1 MKSKINKILYLL
13 FFLILSFGASSQEQF
28 NFDVTQIDIL
38 ENGNKFIG
46 TKRGTIT
53 SNDGIVIEANKFQY
67 NKKSNILNA
76 NGNVKIIDSINNY
89 EIYSENI
96 TYNKNNNF
104 IFTNKNS
111 KAFDLVNNI
120 EISSVNFEYDMN
132 KNIITA
138 KNKAYIKNK
147 IENYKISSDE
157 FSYLKNK
164 NKIYSTGKT
173 TADIFSKYR
182 FVSEDVTY
190 LIKSKQL
197 SSQKETVVKDKINL
211 YKLDKFSYLIDKE
224 ILKGQNLL
232 INTNYNLPT
241 SDKYYFKSAII
252 NFKEKSFLGK
262 DTVINVKKDIFGDIN
277 NDPRIIGVSASSN
290 NDQTKINKG
299 VFTSCKKSENCTP
312 WSIKASEITHD
323 KKKSEISYDNAVLK
337 IYDVPILYFP
347 KFFHPDP
354 TVKRKS
360 GFLQPEFNSSNILGS
375 SFTLPYYKMLSEN
388 KDFTVRPTW
397 FDKNILMSHSEY
409 RQINKNSKL
418 IADFGFVKNYKSTT
432 SERKK
437 NLSHF
442 FGQYDLDLELDNF
455 NSSDLSIFVQRVSND
470 NYLKIFEPHIATSS
484 VKPTSFNTLSNSMK
498 IFLDSDN
505 YYLESGIEVFQ
516 KLKNKKSDQY
526 QYILPYYNFNRSIPW
541 KTFNGNLNFS
551 SSGTNDLNETN
562 SLKTKIINNLNYNF
576 STLYNFGLKSNFN
589 VNLKNISSVGKKAT
603 NYTSSPKLELIS
615 LFNFD
620 LSLPLIKETDNYTNF
635 LTPKI
640 LFKINPSDMKDSSS
654 STNTINVDNIFS
666 ENRLGLSDTFETGRS
681 VTLGIDYKKEKN
693 LDQYFEFKLATSF
706 RDKEEN
712 FISNK
717 TTLNKKNS
725 NLFGAINSQLS
736 NKIKLG
742 YNFSIDNDYNTLE
755 YNDFNASFSLN
766 NIVTGFSFIEENGK
780 LGDTNVLSNFF
791 NYNINTNNSLKF
803 KTRRNRKINLTEYYD
818 LVYEYKN
825 DCLTAGIK
833 YNKTYYSDGDIKPSE
848 NLFFSITLIPLTSAE
863 YKADDILEQ

>member
-13 FFLILSFGASSQEQF
+13 FFLFLSFSANSLEQF

-53 SNDGIVIEANKFQY
+53 SNDGIVIKANRFEY
-67 NKKSNILNA
+67 NKKLNILNA
-76 NGNVKIIDSINNY
+76 NGNIKIIDSINNF
-89 EIYSENI
+89 EIYSDNI
-96 TYNKNNNF
+96 TYNKSNNL
-104 IFTNKNS
+104 IVTNNNS

-120 EISSVNFEYDMN
+120 EISSDNFEYDIT
-132 KNIITA
+132 KNVITA
-138 KNKAYIKNK
+138 NNNASIENK
-147 IENYKISSDE
+147 IENYKILSDK

-164 NKIYSTGKT
+164 NKFYSTGKT

-182 FVSEDVTY
+182 FLSEDVTY
-190 LIKSKQL
+190 LIDLKQL
-197 SSQKETVVKDKINL
+197 SSQKETIVKDKLNL
-211 YKLDKFSYLIDKE
+211 YKLEKFSYLIEEE

-241 SDKYYFKSAII
+241 SDKFYFKSAII
-252 NFKEKSFLGK
+252 NFKEQSFLGN
-262 DTVINVKKDIFGDIN
+262 DAVINVKKDIFDNLN
-277 NDPRIIGVSASSN
+277 NDPRIIGVSVSGN

-312 WSIKASEITHD
+312 WSIKASKIIHD
-323 KKKSEISYDNAVLK
+323 KNKSEISYDNAVLK

-360 GFLQPEFNSSNILGS
+360 GFLQPELNSSNILGS
-375 SFTLPYYKMLSEN
+375 SFTLPYYKMLSDN
-388 KDFTVRPTW
+388 KDFTFRPTW
-397 FDKNILMSHSEY
+397 FDNNILMSHSEY

-418 IADFGFVKNYKSTT
+418 TADFGFVKNYKST
-432 SERKK
+432 SSKKKK

-455 NSSDLSIFVQRVSND
+455 NSSNLSISTQRVSND
-470 NYLKIFEPHIATSS
+470 NYLKIFEPHIVKSS
-484 VKPTSFNTLSNSMK
+484 IKPNSFDTLSNSIK
-498 IFLDSDN
+498 IFLDHDD
-505 YYLESGIEVFQ
+505 YYMESGIEVFQ

-526 QYILPYYNFNRSIPW
+526 QYILPYYSFNRSIPW
-541 KTFNGNLNFS
+541 KTLNGNLNFS

-562 SLKTKIINNLNYNF
+562 SLKTKIINNLNYNNT
-576 STLYNFGLKSNFN
+576 TLYNLGFKSN
-589 VNLKNISSVGKKAT
+589 VSIDLKNISSVGKKAT
-603 NYTSSPKLELIS
+603 NYESSPKLELVS
-615 LFNFD
+615 LFNFN
-620 LSLPLIKETDNYTNF
+620 LSLPLIKKMDNYTDF
-635 LTPKI
+635 FTPKI

-654 STNTINVDNIFS
+654 SNNRINVDNIFS
-666 ENRLGLSDTFETGRS
+666 EKRLGLSDTFETGRS
-681 VTLGIDYKKEKN
+681 LTVGIDYKKERN
-693 LDQYFEFKLATSF
+693 LDQYFEFKLAQSF

-736 NKIKLG
+736 DKVKLG
-742 YNFSIDNDYNTLE
+742 YNFSIDKNYNTLE
-755 YNDFNASFSLN
+755 YNDFNASLSLN

-791 NYNINTNNSLKF
+791 NYNINENNSLKF

-848 NLFFSITLIPLTSAE
+848 NLFFSITLIPLTSYE
-863 YKADDILEQ
+863 YRADDILEK

>member
-1 MKSKINKILYLL
+1 MKSKINKIVYLL
-13 FFLILSFGASSQEQF
+13 FFLVLSFGVNSQEQF

-53 SNDGIVIEANKFQY
+53 SNDGIVIQANKFEY
-67 NKKSNILNA
+67 DKKLNILNA
-76 NGNVKIIDSINNY
+76 SGNVKIIDSINNY
-89 EIYSENI
+89 EIYSDNV
-96 TYNKNNNF
+96 TYDKSNNF
-104 IFTNKNS
+104 IFTKKNS
-111 KAFDLVNNI
+111 KAFDLVNNV
-120 EISSVNFEYDMN
+120 EISSVSFEYNIN
-132 KNIITA
+132 KNIIIA
-138 KNKAYIKNK
+138 KNKAAIENK
-147 IENYKISSDE
+147 IEDYIISSNE
-157 FSYLKNK
+157 FSYFKNI

-173 TADIFSKYR
+173 TANIFSKYK

-190 LIKSKQL
+190 LIDLKQL
-197 SSQKETVVKDKINL
+197 SSQKKTIVKDKLNL
-211 YKLDKFSYLIDKE
+211 YKLEKFSYLIEEE

-232 INTNYNLPT
+232 INTNYKLPT
-241 SDKYYFKSAII
+241 SDKFYFKSAII
-252 NFKEKSFLGK
+252 NFKEQSFLGN
-262 DTVINVKKDIFGDIN
+262 DAVISVKKDIFDDLN
-277 NDPRIIGVSASSN
+277 NDPRIIGVSVSGN
-290 NDQTKINKG
+290 NDQTEIRKG
-299 VFTSCKKSENCTP
+299 VFTSCKKNQNCTP
-312 WSIKASEITHD
+312 WSIKASKIIHD
-323 KKKSEISYDNAVLK
+323 KNKSEISYDNAVLK

-360 GFLQPEFNSSNILGS
+360 GFLQPELNSSNILGS
-375 SFTLPYYKMLSEN
+375 SFTLPYYKTISEN
-388 KDFTVRPTW
+388 KDFTFRPTW
-397 FDKNILMSHSEY
+397 FDNNIFMYHSEY

-418 IADFGFVKNYKSTT
+418 TGDFGFVKNYKSTI
-432 SERKK
+432 SKKRK

-442 FGQYDLDLELDNF
+442 FGQYDLDLEFDTF
-455 NSSDLSIFVQRVSND
+455 KSSDLSISIQRVSND
-470 NYLKIFEPHIATSS
+470 NYLKIFEPHIVKSN
-484 VKPTSFNTLSNSMK
+484 VKPSSFDTLNNSIK
-498 IFLDSDN
+498 IFLDHDD

-516 KLKNKKSDQY
+516 KLKNIKSDQY

-562 SLKTKIINNLNYNF
+562 SLKTKIINNLNYNNT
-576 STLYNFGLKSNFN
+576 TLYDLGLKSNIN
-589 VNLKNISSVGKKAT
+589 INLKNISSVGKKAT
-603 NYTSSPKLELIS
+603 NYPSSPKLELIS
-615 LFNFD
+615 LFNFN
-620 LSLPLIKETDNYTNF
+620 LSLPLIKEMDNYTNF

-654 STNTINVDNIFS
+654 SNNRINVDNIFS
-666 ENRLGLSDTFETGRS
+666 EERLGLTDTFETGKS
-681 VTLGIDYKKEKN
+681 ITVGIDYKKEKN
-693 LDQYFEFKLATSF
+693 LNQYFEFKLATSF

-712 FISNK
+712 FISSK

-725 NLFGAINSQLS
+725 NLFGAINGQLS
-736 NKIKLG
+736 DKVKLG
-742 YNFSIDNDYNTLE
+742 YNFSIDKNYNTLE

-791 NYNINTNNSLKF
+791 NYNINKNNSLKF

-848 NLFFSITLIPLTSAE
+848 NLFFSITLIPLTSYE
-863 YKADDILEQ
+863 YKADDILE

>member
-13 FFLILSFGASSQEQF
+13 FFLFLSFSANSLEQF

-38 ENGNKFIG
+38 ENGNKFVG

-53 SNDGIVIEANKFQY
+53 SNDGIIIKANRFEY
-67 NKKSNILNA
+67 NKKLNILNA
-76 NGNVKIIDSINNY
+76 NGNIKIIDSINNF
-89 EIYSENI
+89 EIYSDNI
-96 TYNKNNNF
+96 TYNKSNNL
-104 IFTNKNS
+104 IVTNNNS

-120 EISSVNFEYDMN
+120 EIISDNFEYDIN
-132 KNIITA
+132 KNVITA
-138 KNKAYIKNK
+138 NNNASIENK
-147 IENYKISSDE
+147 IENYKILSDK

-164 NKIYSTGKT
+164 NKFYSTGKT

-182 FVSEDVTY
+182 FISEDVTY
-190 LIKSKQL
+190 LIDLKQL
-197 SSQKETVVKDKINL
+197 SSQKETIVKDKLNL
-211 YKLDKFSYLIDKE
+211 YKLEKFSYLIEEE

-241 SDKYYFKSAII
+241 SDKFYFKSAII
-252 NFKEKSFLGK
+252 NFKEQSFLGN
-262 DTVINVKKDIFGDIN
+262 DAVIKVKKDIFDNLN
-277 NDPRIIGVSASSN
+277 NDPRIIGVSVSGN

-312 WSIKASEITHD
+312 WSIKASKIIHD
-323 KKKSEISYDNAVLK
+323 KNKSEISYDNAVLK

-360 GFLQPEFNSSNILGS
+360 GFLQPELNSSNILGS
-375 SFTLPYYKMLSEN
+375 SFTLPYYKMISVN
-388 KDFTVRPTW
+388 KDFTFRPTW
-397 FDKNILMSHSEY
+397 FDNNILMSNSEY

-418 IADFGFVKNYKSTT
+418 TADFGFVKNYKST
-432 SERKK
+432 SSKKKK

-455 NSSDLSIFVQRVSND
+455 NSSNLSISTQRVSND
-470 NYLKIFEPHIATSS
+470 NYLKIFEPHIVKSS
-484 VKPTSFNTLSNSMK
+484 IKPNSFDTLSNSIK
-498 IFLDSDN
+498 IFLDHDD
-505 YYLESGIEVFQ
+505 YYMESGIEVFQ
-516 KLKNKKSDQY
+516 KLKNNKSDQY
-526 QYILPYYNFNRSIPW
+526 QYILPYYSFNRSIPW
-541 KTFNGNLNFS
+541 KTLNGNLNFS

-562 SLKTKIINNLNYNF
+562 SLKTKIINNLNYNNT
-576 STLYNFGLKSNFN
+576 TLYNLGFKSNVSIDF
-589 VNLKNISSVGKKAT
+589 KNISSVGKKAT
-603 NYTSSPKLELIS
+603 NYESSPKLELVS
-615 LFNFD
+615 LFNFN
-620 LSLPLIKETDNYTNF
+620 LSLPLIKKMDNYTDF
-635 LTPKI
+635 FTPKI

-654 STNTINVDNIFS
+654 SNNRINVDNIFS
-666 ENRLGLSDTFETGRS
+666 EKRLGLSDTFETGRS
-681 VTLGIDYKKEKN
+681 LTVGIDYKKERN
-693 LDQYFEFKLATSF
+693 LDQYFEFKLAQSF
-706 RDKEEN
+706 RDREEN

-736 NKIKLG
+736 DKVKLG
-742 YNFSIDNDYNTLE
+742 YNFSIDKNYSTLE
-755 YNDFNASFSLN
+755 YNDFNASLSLN

-791 NYNINTNNSLKF
+791 NYNINENNSLKF

-848 NLFFSITLIPLTSAE
+848 NLFFSITLIPLTSYE
-863 YKADDILEQ
+863 YRADDILEK

>member
-1 MKSKINKILYLL
+1 MKSKINKIVYLL
-13 FFLILSFGASSQEQF
+13 FFLLLPFNANSQEQF

-53 SNDGIVIEANKFQY
+53 SSDGIVIEANKFEY
-67 NKKSNILNA
+67 NKKLNILNA
-76 NGNVKIIDSINNY
+76 NGNIKIIDNINNY

-96 TYNKNNNF
+96 TYNKNNNL

-120 EISSVNFEYDMN
+120 EISSVNFEYN
-132 KNIITA
+132 ITKNIITA
-138 KNKAYIKNK
+138 KNNASIENKA
-147 IENYKISSDE
+147 ENYKISSDE

-182 FVSEDVTY
+182 FISEDVTY
-190 LIKSKQL
+190 LIDLKQL
-197 SSQKETVVKDKINL
+197 SSQKETTVKDKLNL
-211 YKLDKFSYLIDKE
+211 YKLEKFSYLIDEE

-241 SDKYYFKSAII
+241 SDKFYFKSAII
-252 NFKEKSFLGK
+252 SFKEQSFLGK
-262 DTVINVKKDIFGDIN
+262 DAVINVKKDIFDDLD
-277 NDPRIIGVSASSN
+277 NDPRIIGVSVSAN
-290 NDQTKINKG
+290 NDQTKISKG
-299 VFTSCKKSENCTP
+299 VFTSCKKNENCTP

-323 KKKSEISYDNAVLK
+323 KKKNEISYDNAVLK
-337 IYDVPILYFP
+337 IYDIPILYFP

-360 GFLQPEFNSSNILGS
+360 GFLQPELNSSNILGS
-375 SFTLPYYKMLSEN
+375 SFTLPYYKMISEN
-388 KDFTVRPTW
+388 KDFTFRPTW
-397 FDKNILMSHSEY
+397 FDNNILMSHSEY

-418 IADFGFVKNYKSTT
+418 TADFGFVKNYKSTT

-442 FGQYDLDLELDNF
+442 FGQYDLDLSLDTF
-455 NSSDLSIFVQRVSND
+455 NSSDLSISIQRVSND
-470 NYLKIFEPHIATSS
+470 NYLKIFEPHIVTSS
-484 VKPTSFNTLSNSMK
+484 VKPSSFDTLSNSVK
-498 IFLDSDN
+498 IILDGDN
-505 YYLESGIEVFQ
+505 HYLESGIEVFQ

-551 SSGTNDLNETN
+551 SSGTNDLNDTN
-562 SLKTKIINNLNYNF
+562 SLKTKIINDLNYNN
-576 STLYNFGLKSNFN
+576 SSLYNLGLKSDVNI
-589 VNLKNISSVGKKAT
+589 NLKNISSVGKKAT

-615 LFNFD
+615 LFNFN
-620 LSLPLIKETDNYTNF
+620 LSLPLIKKIDNYTNF

-640 LFKINPSDMKDSSS
+640 LFKINPGDMKDSSLS
-654 STNTINVDNIFS
+654 DNRINVDNIFS
-666 ENRLGLSDTFETGRS
+666 EKRLGLSDTFETGKS
-681 VTLGIDYKKEKN
+681 VTVGIDYKKEKN

-736 NKIKLG
+736 DKVKLG
-742 YNFSIDNDYNTLE
+742 YNFSIDKNYNTLE

-791 NYNINTNNSLKF
+791 NYNINENNSLKF
-803 KTRRNRKINLTEYYD
+803 QTRRNRKINLTEYYD

-833 YNKTYYSDGDIKPSE
+833 YKKTYYSDGDIKPSE
-848 NLFFSITLIPLTSAE
+848 NLFFSITLIPLTSYE
-863 YKADDILEQ
+863 YRGDDILKQ

>member
-1 MKSKINKILYLL
+1 MKSKINKILYLF
-13 FFLILSFGASSQEQF
+13 FFLLLSLNANTQEQF

-53 SNDGIVIEANKFQY
+53 SNDGIVIEANKFEY

-76 NGNVKIIDSINNY
+76 NGNIKIIDSINNY
-89 EIYSENI
+89 EIYSDKI
-96 TYNKNNNF
+96 TYNKTNNF

-120 EISSVNFEYDMN
+120 EISSVDFEYN
-132 KNIITA
+132 ITKNIITA
-138 KNKAYIKNK
+138 KKNASIENK

-173 TADIFSKYR
+173 TANIFSKYK
-182 FVSEDVTY
+182 FISKDVTY
-190 LIKSKQL
+190 LIDLKQL
-197 SSQKETVVKDKINL
+197 SSQKETIVKDKLNL
-211 YKLDKFSYLIDKE
+211 YKLKKFSYLIDKE

-232 INTNYNLPT
+232 INTSYNLPT
-241 SDKYYFKSAII
+241 SDKFYFKSAII
-252 NFKEKSFLGK
+252 NLKEQSFLGK
-262 DTVINVKKDIFGDIN
+262 DAVINIKKDIFDDLN
-277 NDPRIIGVSASSN
+277 NDPRIIGVSMSGNSE
-290 NDQTKINKG
+290 QTKINKG
-299 VFTSCKKSENCTP
+299 VFTSCKKNQNCTP
-312 WSIKASEITHD
+312 WSIKASKITHD

-360 GFLQPEFNSSNILGS
+360 GFLKPEFNSSNILGS
-375 SFTLPYYKMLSEN
+375 SFTLPYFKMLSEN
-388 KDFTVRPTW
+388 KDFTIRPSW
-397 FDKNILMSHSEY
+397 FDNNIFMSHSEY

-418 IADFGFVKNYKSTT
+418 TADFGFVKNYKSTT
-432 SERKK
+432 TQRKK

-442 FGQYDLDLELDNF
+442 FGQYDLDLGLNSF
-455 NSSDLSIFVQRVSND
+455 NSSDLSIFIQRVSND
-470 NYLKIFEPHIATSS
+470 NYLKIFEPHIVKSS
-484 VKPTSFNTLSNSMK
+484 VKPTSFDTLSNSIK

-505 YYLESGIEVFQ
+505 YYLESGLEVFQ
-516 KLKNKKSDQY
+516 KLKNTKSDQY

-562 SLKTKIINNLNYNF
+562 SLKTKIINNLNYNN
-576 STLYNFGLKSNFN
+576 STLYNLGLKSNFN
-589 VNLKNISSVGKKAT
+589 INLKNISSVGKKAT

-615 LFNFD
+615 LFNFN
-620 LSLPLIKETDNYTNF
+620 LNLPLIKEMDNYTNF

-640 LFKINPSDMKDSSS
+640 LFKINPSDMNDSSS
-654 STNTINVDNIFS
+654 STNRINVDNIFS
-666 ENRLGLSDTFETGRS
+666 ENRLALSDTFETGRS
-681 VTLGIDYKKEKN
+681 VTVGIDFKKEKN
-693 LDQYFEFKLATSF
+693 VDQYFEFKLATSF

-712 FISNK
+712 FISSK

-736 NKIKLG
+736 DKVKLG
-742 YNFSIDNDYNTLE
+742 YNFSIDNNYNTLE

-766 NIVTGFSFIEENGK
+766 NIVTGFSFIEENGE

-791 NYNINTNNSLKF
+791 NYNINENNSLKF

-863 YKADDILEQ
+863 YKANDILEQ

>member
-1 MKSKINKILYLL
+1 MKSKINKFVYFLI
-13 FFLILSFGASSQEQF
+13 FFLLSLSANSQEQF
-28 NFDVTQIDIL
+28 NFDVTQIDII

-53 SNDGIVIEANKFQY
+53 SNDGIIIEANKFEY

-76 NGNVKIIDSINNY
+76 NGNIKIIDRVNNY
-89 EIYSENI
+89 EIYSDNI
-96 TYNKNNNF
+96 TYNKNNNL

-120 EISSVNFEYDMN
+120 EISSVNFEYN
-132 KNIITA
+132 ITKNIITV
-138 KNKAYIKNK
+138 KNKASIENK
-147 IENYKISSDE
+147 IENYKISADE

-182 FVSEDVTY
+182 FESEDITY
-190 LIKSKQL
+190 LIDLKQL
-197 SSQKETVVKDKINL
+197 SSRKETVIKDKLNL
-211 YKLDKFSYLIDKE
+211 YKLEKFSYLIDKE

-241 SDKYYFKSAII
+241 SDKFYFKSAII
-252 NFKEKSFLGK
+252 NLKEQSFLGK
-262 DTVINVKKDIFGDIN
+262 DAVINVRKDIFSDVN
-277 NDPRIIGVSASSN
+277 NDPRIIGLSVSGN

-312 WSIKASEITHD
+312 WSIKASKITHD

-360 GFLQPEFNSSNILGS
+360 GFLQPELNSSNILGS
-375 SFTLPYYKMLSEN
+375 SFTLPYYKILSEN

-397 FDKNILMSHSEY
+397 FDNNTLMSHSEY

-418 IADFGFVKNYKSTT
+418 TADFGFVKNYKSTT
-432 SERKK
+432 SKKKK

-442 FGQYDLDLELDNF
+442 FGKYDLDLELNTF
-455 NSSDLSIFVQRVSND
+455 NSSDLSISIQRVSDD
-470 NYLKIFEPHIATSS
+470 NYLKIFEPHIRTSS
-484 VKPTSFNTLSNSMK
+484 IKPINFDTLSNSIK
-498 IFLDSDN
+498 IFLDSDD
-505 YYLESGIEVFQ
+505 YYLESGIEIFQ
-516 KLKNKKSDQY
+516 KLKNKKNDQY
-526 QYILPYYNFNRSIPW
+526 QYILPYYNFNTSIPW

-551 SSGTNDLNETN
+551 STGTNDLNETN
-562 SLKTKIINNLNYNF
+562 SLKTRIINDLNYNN
-576 STLYNFGLKSNFN
+576 STYYNLGLKSD
-589 VNLKNISSVGKKAT
+589 VNIKLKNISSIGKKAT

-615 LFNFD
+615 LFNFN
-620 LSLPLIKETDNYTNF
+620 LSLPLIKEMDNYTNF

-654 STNTINVDNIFS
+654 SNNVINVDNIFS
-666 ENRLGLSDTFETGRS
+666 ESRLSLSDTFETGRS
-681 VTLGIDYKKEKN
+681 VTVGIDYKKEKN

-712 FISNK
+712 FISTK

-736 NKIKLG
+736 EKVKLG
-742 YNFSIDNDYNTLE
+742 YNFSIDNNYNTLE

-780 LGDTNVLSNFF
+780 LGDTNVLSNFL
-791 NYNINTNNSLKF
+791 NYNINENNSLKF

-818 LVYEYKN
+818 LVYEYRN

-848 NLFFSITLIPLTSAE
+848 NLFFSITLIPLTSYE
-863 YKADDILEQ
+863 YRADNILEQ